1 MPSEKSCCV
10 LKCGSS
16 RQQSDIILHS
26 FPNPEKDMFR
36 FMAWFQ
42 AAGLDTSLDAHY
54 VFKYRKIC
62 HIHFESKDLTWTK
75 RLSPDAVP
83 RLLLPGPKLFGN
95 DNGPILAPTS
105 KLKNVQLDFSTPSTL
120 EVKEEILNRCR
131 CCLDN
136 VDLHLMWEEIPNNDQ
151 ADSYGNMLIECFSL
165 PWLTKNEGDQLEYIC
180 SSCVDRLQSA
190 LDFKK
195 EIIASEQVLKGF
207 LFQSD
212 IQIEVF
218 TEEDSIFA
226 NNDYIENVDIKTEVS
241 EGEISALDKENSDQT
256 DLGSTQKRKWPKKRK
271 GADRLKAYK
280 KYTQLDLREA
290 IVSVRSENMTFKE
303 ACAEYNIPRNTLK
316 SHLRKADII
325 SEDHNVSCEDKS
337 NKEKNFRR
345 IEEIKMILKYT
356 NAIPFKT
363 KSAKYYCAYCSTSG
377 PMFQDADELRIH
389 TKFHEKERLEEV
401 DHFMRPYWLNEILKL
416 DVLNLTCTICNTKLP
431 DWNQMFHHFDSQHGI
446 EFDEAY
452 TKVVPY
458 NLSEPMQCVLCHDE
472 FPNFHN
478 LDGHMNAHYNNYICP
493 TCGDTFVANSRLEKH
508 LQVHHQGEFQC
519 EECKR
524 VFTLDKYRAKH
535 YKLVHK
541 RSTIRCI
548 LCPEVFNTVS
558 EQNAHLV
565 EHHKDNTNVY
575 ICEYCGRSYTHRKN
589 FLKHLSR
596 KKYKCEDCDK
606 RFSSFKHLKTHKVI
620 CET

>member
-120 EVKEEILNRCR
+120 EGNMQLKNKSISKQVGLLNVIYTRPPLVKEEILNRCR

-151 ADSYGNMLIECFSL
+151 ADSY
-165 PWLTKNEGDQLEYIC
+165 
-180 SSCVDRLQSA
+180 
-190 LDFKK
+190 
-195 EIIASEQVLKGF
+195 
-207 LFQSD
+207 
-212 IQIEVF
+212 
-218 TEEDSIFA
+218 
-226 NNDYIENVDIKTEVS
+226 
-241 EGEISALDKENSDQT
+241 GEISALDKENSDQT